1 MIFRIQICASTCS
14 VPLLLTGLASAQS
27 PAPPP
32 PDRPATPAVASP
44 ALAPASKPATTQ
56 AASLIDDLQTSFI
69 WAENAKSLADSFA
82 TKADADGLPGAASL
96 FRVAS
101 RSLSILTIQYSES
114 VKKLGGTPT
123 SKADDLLPK
132 VKTTKENLQAFAKLL
147 ATRRTGPLADAAT
160 RHRTGPNREATKTLQ
175 YEREALTELARFS
188 TDAAETLDKLKAGKK
203 DFFVSRPC
211 GYVTD
216 RLVADKCPVCKT
228 GKDQFEKVN

>member
-1 MIFRIQICASTCS
+1 MPVHVSASGA
-14 VPLLLTGLASAQS
+14 VLLLTSLAAAQS

-32 PDRPATPAVASP
+32 DERPVTPVAAAPSTP
-44 ALAPASKPATTQ
+44 TKPASKPATAPGPT
-56 AASLIDDLQTSFI
+56 LLEDLQSSYV
-69 WAENAKSLADSFA
+69 WAENAKALANSFA
-82 TKADADGLPGAASL
+82 TKADADAFPGAASL

-101 RSLSILTIQYSES
+101 RSLAILGTQYSES

-123 SKADDLLPK
+123 SKADDALPK
-132 VKTTKENLQAFAKLL
+132 VKSTKENLQAFAKLL
-147 ATRRTGPLADAAT
+147 STRRTGPLADAAT

-175 YEREALTELARFS
+175 YEREALTELTRFA
-188 TDAAETLDKLKAGKK
+188 TDAGDTLDKLKAAKK

-216 RLVADKCPVCKT
+216 TLVADKCPVCKT

>member
-14 VPLLLTGLASAQS
+14 VPLLLSALALTQS

-32 PDRPATPAVASP
+32 PDRPVTPAVATP
-44 ALAPASKPATTQ
+44 APAPKPATTQ
-56 AASLIDDLQTSFI
+56 AASLIDDLQSSFI
-69 WAENAKSLADSFA
+69 WTENAKSLADSFA

-101 RSLSILTIQYSES
+101 RSLSILTTQYSES

-123 SKADDLLPK
+123 SKADDSLPK

>member
-1 MIFRIQICASTCS
+1 MITRIQICASTCS
-14 VPLLLTGLASAQS
+14 VPLLLSALAPAQS

-32 PDRPATPAVASP
+32 PDRPVTPAVATP
-44 ALAPASKPATTQ
+44 APAPKPATTQ
-56 AASLIDDLQTSFI
+56 AASLIDDLQSSFI
-69 WAENAKSLADSFA
+69 WTENAKSLADSFA
-82 TKADADGLPGAASL
+82 TTADADAFAGAASL

-101 RSLSILTIQYSES
+101 RSLSILTTQYSES
-114 VKKLGGTPT
+114 VKKLGATPT
-123 SKADDLLPK
+123 SKADDSLPK

-188 TDAAETLDKLKAGKK
+188 SDAAETLDKLKAGKK

-216 RLVADKCPVCKT
+216 KLVADKCPVCKT